1 MKSKKKVDNYIFEEE
16 FKKGEK
22 STVSLVVNEKNNKL
36 LVAKGFLIKYLT
48 IDAQGHTNI
57 KSVAENLINLKHENI
72 VRIKDF
78 KRTAN
83 NIYIITE
90 YCNGGNLSDYQKYYI
105 NANKSQFNELLIQKI
120 IKQIVSGLEFIHNQ
134 KIIHG
139 DINLQ
144 NILINFNK
152 YQNIAVGGILPKKI
166 EYSDVTLND
175 SFTLKISD
183 LDISKKEGELC
194 PSSSLMSDCPNNMA
208 PETVQS
214 ILNNEANKTYSSK
227 IDIWALGE
235 ITYELLTGQHAF
247 PGNNNEEIF
256 KKIMEGKYIFPAKI
270 ISHEIILFING
281 LLQFNPEKR
290 MNWDQIKSHDFLTK
304 NFEKFRFLFNKNEIE
319 IIY

>member
-48 IDAQGHTNI
+48 IDAQGDTNI

-152 YQNIAVGGILPKKI
+152 YQNIAIGGILPEKI
-166 EYSDVTLND
+166 KYSDITLND

-183 LDISKKEGELC
+183 LDISKKEGEIC

-227 IDIWALGE
+227 IDIWALG
-235 ITYELLTGQHAF
+235 
-247 PGNNNEEIF
+247 
-256 KKIMEGKYIFPAKI
+256 
-270 ISHEIILFING
+270 
-281 LLQFNPEKR
+281 
-290 MNWDQIKSHDFLTK
+290 IKLIVVK
-304 NFEKFRFLFNKNEIE
+304 
-319 IIY
+319 